1 MQEESEEPNI
11 AYRTRSH
18 LRIDGFEPDDN
29 LDFPDVD
36 INLYQNQDSEG
47 DTEYK
52 KFLNQCYSL
61 DTVNPDANTED
72 NDPEYVYNDDIF
84 SHGWRY
90 DINEVILQQQQQL
103 EESCDVGYAN
113 FNISQFDRVHLQPQY
128 ESPIKQHRRRCLDM
142 FAEPEFARVLNHQ
155 LRQHIQL
162 LAQTYLL
169 TKYSTNMK
177 DEAEDAKNY
186 LDSYI
191 KIFKKNSKPSNLLP
205 TIELINN
212 LPPPKDIRS
221 SIRLNW
227 RPLPIPEPIGN
238 IIKDNPNI
246 FIYPSLLPKVAFSV
260 LPAKLMPKKPKI
272 NFTLNED
279 KLLAYALNEFKGES
293 SPHAFIASLLMTA
306 KTKTQISNHI
316 KNIKRSQG
324 CEDNP
329 IKVYCSEGKLPV
341 IELTGDYIES
351 DRIEQQVVDIK
362 EDERVLVV
370 DVIDDKVLD
379 IKHEKV
385 LDIEGENFAD
395 TEDKKVVEK
404 EEEEIETQLQVQDQ
418 DDLMNMD
425 LDDLVAASTTI
436 SRTSIITSSNKSTK
450 NLQLKKSML
459 NLMAQNFL
467 LSSDMGDLIIDDF
480 LKSSQQLLSE
490 RNHFHLL
497 QLLADLQKK
506 KARQDGDDS
515 RTVTIY
521 VEVSKFLE
529 KISAPQELQQ
539 KLVLFLDLN
548 QASQCGCSESFL
560 HWMRF
565 FKFMQHIELYHD
577 GAEAFEKKLTRLI
590 DALQKDDPHKI
601 RLAIGNLVNKHPYL
615 KREFESLSLDE
626 KPHPSLFICDED
638 FDDVTE
644 PMSERAG
651 FELDESSPAYRH
663 EHFSLKMSKE
673 ELDYT
678 SQACPCGCHT
688 ELQQQHHCGKCNLKF
703 MRGRMYLVNKI
714 KPILAEWSYA
724 GSSSSSSSS
733 SSVETGIEAQER
745 EKDEEK
751 EWLFE
756 EDREILEFCR
766 DRTEDDMTSYD
777 SSFFE
782 SLAEKSQFLS
792 GRKKSARE
800 IAFRFNQLMDMY
812 KEEGSDVS

>member
-1 MQEESEEPNI
+1 MDDEGKEPNI
-11 AYRTRSH
+11 ANRTRSH
-18 LRIDGFEPDDN
+18 LRIDGLEPDDN

-36 INLYQNQDSEG
+36 INLYQSQDSEG
-47 DTEYK
+47 DSEYK

-61 DTVNPDANTED
+61 DTVSSEVNTED

-90 DINEVILQQQQQL
+90 DINEVIQQQQQQL
-103 EESCDVGYAN
+103 EESNDNGCKSFKIDSITEQV
-113 FNISQFDRVHLQPQY
+113 QPQTD
-128 ESPIKQHRRRCLDM
+128 EQPSPLKQHRRRCLDM
-142 FAEPEFARVLNHQ
+142 LADPDFARVLNHQ

-177 DEAEDAKNY
+177 DEAEDAKSH

-191 KIFKKNSKPSNLLP
+191 KIFKNNTKPSNLLP
-205 TIELINN
+205 TLRLIDN
-212 LPPPKDIRS
+212 LPPPRDIRS
-221 SIRLNW
+221 SIRMNW
-227 RPLPIPEPIGN
+227 RPLPIPEPISN
-238 IIKDNPNI
+238 IIKDNPDI
-246 FIYPSLLPKVAFSV
+246 FIYPSLLPKVAYSV

-279 KLLAYALNEFKGES
+279 KLLAFALNEFKNES
-293 SPHAFIASLLMTA
+293 SSHAFIASLLMTA
-306 KTKTQISNHI
+306 KTKTQIINHI

-329 IKVYCSEGKLPV
+329 IKVYYATGQLPA
-341 IELTGDYIES
+341 IELTDDYIES
-351 DRIEQQVVDIK
+351 SNTEPLSETTGNLEDQEKMEKDGANEIQVY
-362 EDERVLVV
+362 
-370 DVIDDKVLD
+370 
-379 IKHEKV
+379 
-385 LDIEGENFAD
+385 
-395 TEDKKVVEK
+395 
-404 EEEEIETQLQVQDQ
+404 QPDQ

-436 SRTSIITSSNKSTK
+436 SRTSIITATNKNIK
-450 NLQLKKSML
+450 NSQLKKSML
-459 NLMAQNFL
+459 NLMAHNFL
-467 LSSDMGDLIIDDF
+467 LSSDMGELIISDF
-480 LKSSQQLLSE
+480 IKSSHQLLSE

-497 QLLADLQKK
+497 QLLVDLQKK
-506 KARQDGDDS
+506 RVRYNGDDS
-515 RTVTIY
+515 KTVAIY
-521 VEVSKFLE
+521 NEISKFLH
-529 KISAPQELQQ
+529 KIAAPHELHQ

-638 FDDVTE
+638 FDDITE
-644 PMSERAG
+644 PMAEQ
-651 FELDESSPAYRH
+651 EKHESSSSEAYKH
-663 EHFSLKMSKE
+663 EHFALKMTKK

-678 SQACPCGCHT
+678 SPVCPCACHP
-688 ELQQQHHCGKCNLKF
+688 ESQQHCGKCNLKF

-714 KPILAEWSYA
+714 KPILAEWSYL
-724 GSSSSSSSS
+724 SPSRE
-733 SSVETGIEAQER
+733 ETGLDKAS
-745 EKDEEK
+745 EKDK

-766 DRTEDDMTSYD
+766 DRSEDEISYD
-777 SSFFE
+777 TNFFE
-782 SLAEKSQFLS
+782 SLAEKSQCLS
-792 GRKKSARE
+792 RRKKSAKE

-812 KEEGSDVS
+812 KEESSDVS